1 MILRVKARGCRLL
14 ATLDRRNDPR
24 NNKNVH
30 ESARFRAGSCGF
42 VDHLPRGGL
51 LSSICAI

>member
-30 ESARFRAGSCGF
+30 ESARFRAGGF